1 MPACVDT
8 NGEGGVFRTGLN
20 PYGLTYTLGLQGSGG
35 PRANPNGRGLDG
47 FIEIAQQIGA
57 AAIELHNAWLVARSD
72 AELQALGRRLA
83 DLGMLPIVSHGLPWE
98 GPDGAIRS
106 AQALGASL
114 IRTPLTPVL
123 CGDRA
128 ANGEKWH
135 QYVDAARAKLGVLA
149 RAAAAAGV
157 TIAIENHQD
166 FGSRELLALC
176 DEAGPNVGVCFDT
189 GNTFP
194 VAEAPLDFARRVA
207 PRVRHV
213 HFKDYRAQ
221 WTDEGYRL
229 VRCAIGDGA
238 VPFREIAAL
247 LGEHHAT
254 LTASL
259 EPGALEARHVRLF
272 TAAWWNGYPPV
283 SAPEL
288 ARCLEAARRNRIA
301 DDEDW
306 RTPWERQ
313 EGGDALIGYELD
325 MIRRSAS
332 NMKAIGLM

>member
-1 MPACVDT
+1 L
-8 NGEGGVFRTGLN
+8 FITGLN
-20 PYGLTYTLGLQGSGG
+20 PFGLTYHLGLQAKGG
-35 PRANPNGRGLDG
+35 PRANPDGRGIEG
-47 FIEIAQQIGA
+47 FIAIATEIGA
-57 AAIELHNAWLVARSD
+57 KSIELHNAWLVPMSD
-72 AELQALGRRLA
+72 AQLKELRGRLTG
-83 DLGMLPIVSHGLPWE
+83 LGMQIVVSYGLPWE
-98 GPDGAIRS
+98 PHEGAIRS
-106 AQALGASL
+106 ALALGANT

-128 ANGEKWH
+128 AKGDEWLPL
-135 QYVDAARAKLGVLA
+135 VASVRARLRELA
-149 RAAAAAGV
+149 RDAAAASSDL

-166 FGSRELLALC
+166 FGSRELLEFC
-176 DEAGPNVGVCFDT
+176 DDAGPNVGLCFDT

-194 VAEAPLDFARRVA
+194 VAESPLDFARRVA

-238 VPFREIAAL
+238 VPFIEIAAIL
-247 LGEHHAT
+247 SEHHRT

-272 TAAWWNGYPPV
+272 TSNWWHGYPSM
-283 SAPEL
+283 SAPDL
-288 ARCLEAARRNRIA
+288 ARCLQAARRNRLA
-301 DDEDW
+301 DDADW
-306 RTPWERQ
+306 RTPWEHNADG
-313 EGGDALIGYELD
+313 EALVRYELD

-332 NMKAIGLM
+332 NMRSIGLMG